1 MITCCKGEYM
11 AKTKDVTKRIAL
23 IQRYFGKST
32 ATAKK
37 IMRKELNEIYR
48 SEENMG
54 EKMGSPPRIV

>member
-37 IMRKELNEIYR
+37 IMKKELNDLYQNQELT
-48 SEENMG
+48 G
-54 EKMGSPPRIV
+54 EKLGSPPRIT